1 MKINGK
7 PVSDGI
13 AMYNVYKLNNQI
25 ISVNNDL
32 ISVIELEI
40 KKFHKAIDEST
51 IELDRLKDIA
61 SKRRELANLEVFSS
75 HKLIVNDPLIINEV
89 EEIIRKTRLNA
100 ASAYKNV
107 IDKYILKF
115 DTMKNEYM
123 SERSNDITDIYQRVV
138 GKLVNQNIDFNFVMT
153 KEVILVAKDI
163 TPSMVLSLNTKLIKG
178 IILENGGKTSHSSL
192 MIKNLGIPLVIGV
205 KENIDLLSSGDYII
219 MDGELGDIIS
229 SPTSDEIYDYIILQN
244 KRKEERE
251 FLAKFIN
258 KATITKDGSKIE
270 ILANINNDL
279 EVELALKNGAEGIGL
294 FRTEFMYLDTL
305 DFPSEDELF
314 NSYKKVLYA
323 FPNKKVI
330 IRTLDIGGDKIPKHI
345 EFNKQDELRGLPLTL
360 ANKEVLKAQIKA
372 LLRSNKH
379 GNLSI
384 MFPMV
389 GSIDSL
395 KEAIQLVYISHYEL
409 TDSGIEVNVN
419 YKLGIM
425 VEEMDVVNDIESF
438 AKEVDFF
445 SIGTNDL
452 LQSMYNIDR
461 QNTDNTNDKLYL
473 KPEFLKTIKKVINIS
488 HKAGISTSLCGEIA
502 CDIDVV
508 PKLIKYGIDSL
519 SMSPKKILKTRYLIS
534 NISNK

>member
-61 SKRRELANLEVFSS
+61 SKRQRLANFEVFSS
-75 HKLIVNDPLIINEV
+75 HKLILNDPLIINEV
-89 EEIIRKTRLNA
+89 EEIIRKTKLNA

-115 DTMKNEYM
+115 ETMKNEYM

-138 GKLVNQNIDFNFVMT
+138 GKLVNQNIDFNFIMT
-153 KEVILVAKDI
+153 KEVILVTKDI

-178 IILENGGKTSHSSL
+178 IILEKGGKTSHSSL
-192 MIKNLGIPLVIGV
+192 MIKNLGIPLVIGI
-205 KENIDLLSSGDYII
+205 KENIDLLSNGEFII
-219 MDGELGDIIS
+219 MDGELGDVIS

-244 KRKEERE
+244 KRKEERV
-251 FLAKFIN
+251 FLAKFTN
-258 KATITKDGSKIE
+258 KETITKDGSKIE

-305 DFPSEDELF
+305 DYPSEDELF
-314 NSYKKVLYA
+314 NSYIKVLYA

-345 EFNKQDELRGLPLTL
+345 KFNKQDELRGLPLTL

-372 LLRSNKH
+372 LLRANKH

-409 TDSGIEVNVN
+409 TDSGVEVNVN

-425 VEEMDVVNDIESF
+425 VEEMDVVKDIESY

-452 LQSMYNIDR
+452 LQSMYNVDR

-473 KPEFLKTIKKVINIS
+473 NPDFLKTIKKVINAS

-534 NISNK
+534 NISK